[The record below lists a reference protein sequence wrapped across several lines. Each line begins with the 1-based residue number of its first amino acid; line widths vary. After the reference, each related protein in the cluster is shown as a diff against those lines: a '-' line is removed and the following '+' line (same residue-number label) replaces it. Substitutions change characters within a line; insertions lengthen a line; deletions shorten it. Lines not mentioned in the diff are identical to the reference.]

1 MAVGFLFPSSAGS
14 HKPSHMNLRPAAS
27 PAARTRPRGSPDFV
41 DDDVFLLGLL
51 YLDLGL
57 APEDAFRSALADYEC
72 IVERSEPCPR

>member
-14 HKPSHMNLRPAAS
+14 TKPSHMNTTN
-27 PAARTRPRGSPDFV
+27 AARSRPRGQPTFV
-41 DDDVFLLGLL
+41 EDDVFLLGLI

-72 IVERSEPCPR
+72 LVERSES